1 MRYFAI
7 SADSDTLAGLRLAG
21 IEGAVA
27 ATKREILEHIEV
39 ARADESVAVL
49 LITEPCYELCRDTI
63 DTIKLSA
70 ARPLVSII
78 PPATGSWGDTGS
90 ITRLIREAIGVK
102 V

>member
-7 SADSDTLAGLRLAG
+7 SADDDTLTGLRLAG

-27 ATKREILEHIEV
+27 TAKRDVLALIESS
-39 ARADESVAVL
+39 RADETIAVL

-63 DTIKLSA
+63 DTLKLSA
-70 ARPLVSII
+70 MRPLISII

-102 V
+102 I